1 MSQIELERLRNR
13 NRSVREFL
21 VVENLL
27 DDEIRAVLSVIAAV
41 FVNRTLAI
49 DEGYSFLSTSV
60 VSPEVLRLYRGARHI
75 GVETIT
81 ATQRLVDISPGIRA
95 SFSDLVCFNVSSYRD
110 LDILSS
116 ELPERGLVDEIRSL
130 PLLSYV
136 YIGKHSGD
144 IIRGKIMI

>member
-1 MSQIELERLRNR
+1 MNQAELERLRNR

-21 VVENLL
+21 IVENLL
-27 DDEIRAVLSVIAAV
+27 DDEIRATLAVITAV
-41 FVNRTLAI
+41 FTNRTLAI
-49 DEGYSFLSTSV
+49 DEAYSFLSASV

-81 ATQRLVDISPGIRA
+81 ATQRLVDISPDVRVSI
-95 SFSDLVCFNVSSYRD
+95 SDLVCFNVSSYRD
-110 LDILSS
+110 LDILAS

-130 PLLSYV
+130 PLLHYV

-144 IIRGKIMI
+144 IIRSEIVI